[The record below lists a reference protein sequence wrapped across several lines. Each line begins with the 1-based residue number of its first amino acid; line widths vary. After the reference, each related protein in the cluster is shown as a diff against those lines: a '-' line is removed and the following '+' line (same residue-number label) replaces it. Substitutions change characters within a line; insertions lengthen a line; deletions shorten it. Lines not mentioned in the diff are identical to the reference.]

1 MDISISDAA
10 PQDYAELEKL
20 YLQVRQQTF
29 FWLDKDALQQA
40 SFIADT
46 KGELILKAQ
55 VQGEIVGFISVWQPD
70 NFIHHLYIKSDFQRN
85 GVGRALLQKAI
96 SILDGPV
103 TLKCLQQNTSAVNF
117 YLKNNW
123 LKKSEGFSY
132 EGMYILFEYKGR

>member
-1 MDISISDAA
+1 MDISISDAE

-46 KGELILKAQ
+46 KDELILKAQ

-70 NFIHHLYIKSDFQRN
+70 NFIHHLYIKSDFQRK
-85 GVGRALLQKAI
+85 GVGSTLLQKAI
-96 SILDGPV
+96 SILDAPV

-123 LKKSEGFSY
+123 FQKSEGFSY